1 MHPPGYHLSGHF
13 SSNYKF
19 LEGSFIP
26 QAVVGEL
33 QFLLTII
40 LSLNIGCAAAKPW
53 ANPTKHTGI
62 IKEGRRCTFISKAEL
77 THTFVS
83 RAEL

>member
-40 LSLNIGCAAAKPW
+40 LSLNIGCAAAKP
-53 ANPTKHTGI
+53 
-62 IKEGRRCTFISKAEL
+62 
-77 THTFVS
+77 
-83 RAEL
+83 